1 MSANEIFVDEMSTN
15 EMSVDEMF
23 FRENDMML
31 YWYTTETVICMKI
44 FILEWLL
51 KTVIHKLLTNFLRLW
66 CLFPGVIA
74 SFKRAFMS

>member
-1 MSANEIFVDEMSTN
+1 MCAN

-51 KTVIHKLLTNFLRLW
+51 KTVIIGTIFQATSDDE
-66 CLFPGVIA
+66 I
-74 SFKRAFMS
+74 